1 MKNFLTSFSLIIL
14 ISFTAI
20 IKTSSKKIEE
30 QTFVL
35 NENLILLTEKYE
47 LALLE
52 HTYLSNPSR
61 LISIIKENK
70 SEEYIHLDSINFK
83 TENKKNER
91 K

>member
-1 MKNFLTSFSLIIL
+1 MIIIFCLIFLIAITSV
-14 ISFTAI
+14 

-47 LALLE
+47 LSLLE

-70 SEEYIHLDSINFK
+70 SEEYIHLDSIDFK

>member
-47 LALLE
+47 LSLLE

-70 SEEYIHLDSINFK
+70 SEEYIHLSLIDFK
-83 TENKKNER
+83 TENKKNDR

>member
-1 MKNFLTSFSLIIL
+1 MKNFLISFSLIIL

-47 LALLE
+47 LTFL
-52 HTYLSNPSR
+52 
-61 LISIIKENK
+61 
-70 SEEYIHLDSINFK
+70 
-83 TENKKNER
+83 
-91 K
+91 

>member
-47 LALLE
+47 LSLLE
-52 HTYLSNPSR
+52 YTYLSNPSR

-83 TENKKNER
+83 TEKKKNER

>member
-1 MKNFLTSFSLIIL
+1 MHVFWQQHRALRETLFRKN
-14 ISFTAI
+14 
-20 IKTSSKKIEE
+20 
-30 QTFVL
+30 
-35 NENLILLTEKYE
+35 ILLTEKYE
-47 LALLE
+47 LSLLE

-70 SEEYIHLDSINFK
+70 SEEYIHLDSIDFK

>member
-47 LALLE
+47 LSLLE

-70 SEEYIHLDSINFK
+70 SEEYIHLDSIDFK